1 MRGEQASGLA
11 RRVNLRL
18 MAITVLLLAAT
29 LGGIGA
35 FALSQFEAAL
45 APAIDRKATTI
56 ARVSADV
63 VERALGYG
71 IPLADM
77 RGVEAFLAEQAEG
90 HPEVLYLSVR
100 GPDGRLMHAFGD
112 LPEAEVEAEALA
124 EAETGARPFT
134 RTVRG
139 SAVDHATPLRARDGG
154 TIEPAG
160 MLHVGVDRAF
170 VRKALQDILF
180 DIGVVIFAAL
190 LITFEFLLYLVAT
203 TLASPIREASR
214 LIARL
219 SDGDFTARVAR
230 AGRDEIGRT
239 LDALNAVVDAVNRRY
254 EALKQRAD
262 AGEVGARRAVA
273 DLSARYRFAAD
284 HGEERIDG
292 DRIAAIRTPLFLF
305 IFAESLSLSFF
316 PLFVDSLYSPI
327 PWLGREV
334 AIGLP
339 IAIFM
344 MIWAISQPIAG
355 AFSEGRGRRPAF
367 LIGAAIAIL
376 GFLLTAMAD
385 GFYELLAYRS
395 LTAFGYGAAYI
406 ACQGYVGDNTTAEN
420 RTQGFNVFV
429 VGFFAA
435 TICGTAVGAILADR
449 LGYRPTFLVAGVL
462 AAMAFLFVWRL
473 LHEAPAPGRAI
484 TRIRMADIRA
494 VFANPRFLALTL
506 FAAIPAKFLLA
517 AYLYFL
523 APLHLDALG
532 NSQSAIGR
540 VLMLY
545 AVLMV
550 FLSPWTA
557 RLSDRVG
564 RPLTF
569 VVLGTAVSGLALG
582 ATLVLPGTAGVLAG
596 VTVMGVGHAI
606 SVSTLATMV
615 PVVAAAECARL
626 GRGTVLGIYR
636 LVERFGS
643 VFGPFVAGG
652 LLAAGGFELSTVA
665 IGAGI
670 AACAGL
676 LLLVFQVSEM
686 RRKFE

>member
-1 MRGEQASGLA
+1 MQAEQANRLA
-11 RRVNLRL
+11 RTLNLRL
-18 MAITVLLLAAT
+18 MGLTVLLLAAT
-29 LGGIGA
+29 LGGVGLY
-35 FALSQFEAAL
+35 ALSLFDDAL

-56 ARVSADV
+56 ARLGGDV
-63 VERALGYG
+63 IERGLTHG
-71 IPLADM
+71 IPLARM
-77 RGVEAFLAEQAEG
+77 TGVEEFLAKQAEG
-90 HPEVLYLSVR
+90 HPEVLYLSVE
-100 GPDGRLMHAFGD
+100 GPDGRVLHTHGTP
-112 LPEAEVEAEALA
+112 PEEPP
-124 EAETGARPFT
+124 ETTGETPMEGGAGRPFT
-134 RTVRG
+134 RTIRG
-139 SAVDHATPLRARDGG
+139 DAVDHATPLIAPGDEGNRVVGV
-154 TIEPAG
+154 
-160 MLHVGVDRAF
+160 LHVGVDRAF
-170 VRKALQDILF
+170 VRKELQDILF

-190 LITFEFLLYLVAT
+190 LITFEFLLYLVTT
-203 TLASPIREASR
+203 TLSGPIREASR

-219 SDGDFTARVAR
+219 SEGDFTARVGR
-230 AGRDEIGRT
+230 VGRDEIGRT
-239 LDALNAVVDAVNRRY
+239 LGALNDVVDAVNSRY
-254 EALKQRAD
+254 EALRNRATGR
-262 AGEVGARRAVA
+262 APAARLAET
-273 DLSARYRFAAD
+273 YRFAAD
-284 HGEERIDG
+284 HGAERIDA

-316 PLFVDSLYSPI
+316 PLYVDSLLGPV

-344 MIWAISQPIAG
+344 MIWAFSQPIAG

-376 GFLLTAMAD
+376 GFALTAFAGD
-385 GFYELLAYRS
+385 YYQLLAFRS

-449 LGYRPTFLVAGVL
+449 LGYRTTFLIAAILAG
-462 AAMAFLFVWRL
+462 MAFLFVWRL
-473 LHEAPAPGRAI
+473 LDERPAANRAASRF
-484 TRIRMADIRA
+484 TLADIRA
-494 VFANPRFLALTL
+494 VFANPRFLGLTL

-540 VLMLY
+540 ILMIY
-545 AVLMV
+545 AILMV

-564 RPLTF
+564 RPLVF
-569 VVLGTAVSGLALG
+569 VTAGTALSGLALC
-582 ATLVLPGTAGVLAG
+582 ATLIVPGTPGVLAG
-596 VTVMGVGHAI
+596 VLVMGIGHAI

-615 PVVAAAECARL
+615 PLVAREECARL
-626 GRGTVLGIYR
+626 GRGTVIGIYR

-643 VFGPFVAGG
+643 VFGPFAAGA
-652 LLAAGGFELSTVA
+652 LLAAGGFALSTVA

-670 AACAGL
+670 AACAL
-676 LLLVFQVSEM
+676 LLLLTFRLSPM
-686 RRKFE
+686 REKFE